1 MDNKIKK
8 TVYVTVAVIVVF
20 FSAVIL
26 LIWFKLPH
34 ELPLW
39 LLFVLILAPAGIL
52 IGTVMIL
59 LRRLG
64 SPKR

>member
-8 TVYVTVAVIVVF
+8 TVYITLTVIVVF

-26 LIWFKLPH
+26 LIWFRLPH